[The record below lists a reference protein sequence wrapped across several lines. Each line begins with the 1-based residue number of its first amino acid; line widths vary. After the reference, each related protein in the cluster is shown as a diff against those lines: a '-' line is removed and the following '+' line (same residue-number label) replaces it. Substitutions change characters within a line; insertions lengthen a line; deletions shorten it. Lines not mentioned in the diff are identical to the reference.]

1 VVFLGDLVSK
11 GPRSLEVVK
20 LAMRLNASC
29 VVGNHDYELLEWLG
43 YIKSVGDR
51 RFDQTVDSE
60 NSPKELVLGSE
71 EHTLAMGFERK
82 AAEWMLQCPFIL
94 KVGQVD
100 GEELVAVHAGLVP
113 GKILQSQGN
122 ISLIVLTT
130 DPWTIMN
137 MRNIRNGKAIRDT
150 DQGEAWA
157 QVWNKLQRKA
167 AQPTTVIYGHDAR
180 RVCRY

>member
-1 VVFLGDLVSK
+1 
-11 GPRSLEVVK
+11 
-20 LAMRLNASC
+20 MRLNASC

-51 RFDQTVDSE
+51 RFDQSVDSE

-113 GKILQSQGN
+113 GKTLQSQGN

-157 QVWNKLQRKA
+157 QIWNKLQRKA